1 MTTSPTRRAPRK
13 SAASPTAAKKA
24 AAKRAVPPSNDE
36 FVGRMAELA
45 AEVRKEPFQVTA
57 TLFIEPPDQIRSQ
70 TIASS
75 QTAYIIA
82 KNQLDALVQPLPDE
96 TTKDNILRD
105 DAGNPVFPDIDTKIL
120 ENLQKVVNDAALEY
134 DKALFGDAY
143 DAVVERF
150 QHEQGAVWNAFY
162 DMVTDYFLPIIKD
175 GKCPT
180 CGQGVTPSAEGNE
193 DESSTSS
200 SDTGTT

>member
-1 MTTSPTRRAPRK
+1 
-13 SAASPTAAKKA
+13 
-24 AAKRAVPPSNDE
+24 
-36 FVGRMAELA
+36 MAELA
-45 AEVRKEPFQVTA
+45 ATVRKEPLQVTA
-57 TLFIEPPDQIRSQ
+57 TLFIEAPDQIRSQ
-70 TIASS
+70 TIAAS

-96 TTKDNILRD
+96 TAKDGILRD
-105 DAGNPVFPDIDTKIL
+105 DAGNPVFPDIDTQIL
-120 ENLQKVVNDAALEY
+120 ERLNKVVNDAALEY

-150 QHEQGAVWNAFY
+150 RHEQGTVWNAFY
-162 DMVTDYFLPIIKD
+162 DMVTDYFLPVVKD

-180 CGQGVTPSAEGNE
+180 CGAEVSPSAEGNE

-200 SDTGTT
+200 STTGTE